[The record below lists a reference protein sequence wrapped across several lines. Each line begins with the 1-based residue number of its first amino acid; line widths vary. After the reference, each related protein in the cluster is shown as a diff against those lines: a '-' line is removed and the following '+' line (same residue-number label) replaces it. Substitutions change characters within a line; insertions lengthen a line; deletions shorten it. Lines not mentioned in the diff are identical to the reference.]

1 MIYSFHV
8 LLLFDSLLSSN
19 AAYPASLR
27 RPKAELNPGKPSTDE
42 FPVPLT
48 LEDPDA
54 LLLDD

>member
-1 MIYSFHV
+1 MIFSFHV

-42 FPVPLT
+42 FPVLPT
-48 LEDPDA
+48 VADPDE